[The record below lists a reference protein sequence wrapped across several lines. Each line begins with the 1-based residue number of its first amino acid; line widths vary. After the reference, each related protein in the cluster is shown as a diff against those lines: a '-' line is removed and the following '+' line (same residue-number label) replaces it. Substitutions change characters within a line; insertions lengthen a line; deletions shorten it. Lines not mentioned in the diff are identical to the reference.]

1 MLGYENEA
9 PGDGI
14 TGSYYDNEDFI
25 GEPDI
30 EKTDNNINQSWDNEE
45 PAENINQDNFS
56 IKWTGWLRVP
66 VTGKYNFYTESDDGN
81 ILMLN
86 GKVVIQHF
94 WGQSAKEGGN
104 WLFSHIGNLRYILL
118 IICLLFMYFYI

>member
-1 MLGYENEA
+1 MLGYENES

-14 TGSYYDNEDFI
+14 TGQYFDNEDFI
-25 GEPDI
+25 GEPEI

-56 IKWTGWLRVP
+56 IRWSGWLRVP

-81 ILMLN
+81 LLKLN
-86 GKVVIQHF
+86 GKIVIQHF

-104 WLFSHIGNLRYILL
+104 WLVSHIGNLRKN
-118 IICLLFMYFYI
+118 MKQG